1 MADNSPTTALEEL
14 QSRFPHI
21 YDVYNEKTV
30 LYALLDIYAKNHEYK
45 LGLIDRL
52 YSALGIEDTY
62 DEDLEW
68 RWGSLLNLYRHP
80 NESYSDYRSR
90 LEIVYPSLVGG
101 TAEAIK
107 YAVATAIGLT
117 SDSDVIDQY
126 IHVYDAWE
134 YEGEIIDDGS
144 SHDTYEPTTNT
155 NLALNDGFK
164 TNLPYNLKKYGAFV
178 VTVDLSISETI
189 ADYQKAVTEAVMNTK
204 ASGTQPYI
212 IYLYVFYD
220 SAVIKN
226 NGDDVDM
233 MNINDTKYE
242 DVILAVD
249 DELLPEVL
257 TVSYNEIVGLL
268 ADDDVLSHIKQ
279 VLSENTGIHTD
290 DQIVDNIDLQNDED
304 ASIIGLNRFFI
315 PMLNN
320 SAKLN
325 QSFILSLVDSV
336 DDVDT
341 FEDNIKLQQDDIVG
355 IDGSDEYNDAFSIL
369 QDEISNLESEID
381 DMLDIIQNI
390 QDTTSVD
397 GDDNLTDNISSS
409 ILQTGAINSAVIQS
423 MWSSNC
429 INGSVTLNGSFIT
442 NQHEEADVCIDRI
455 YYNN

>member
-30 LYALLDIYAKNHEYK
+30 LYALLDIYAKNHEHK

-52 YSALGIEDTY
+52 YAALGIEDTY

-80 NESYSDYRSR
+80 NESYSNYRSR

-126 IHVYDAWE
+126 IHVYDIWE

-164 TNLPYNLKKYGAFV
+164 TNLPYSIKKYGAFV

-189 ADYQKAVTEAVMNTK
+189 ADYQKAVTEAIMNTK

-212 IYLYVFYD
+212 IYLYIFYD
-220 SAVIKN
+220 STTIKN

-233 MNINDTKYE
+233 ANINDMKYE
-242 DVILAVD
+242 GAVLAVD
-249 DELLPEVL
+249 DGLLSEVL
-257 TVSYNEIVGLL
+257 TISHGDMAELL
-268 ADDDVLSHIKQ
+268 TDDDAISHIKQ
-279 VLSENTGIHTD
+279 ISDENTNTSIRTD
-290 DQIVDNIDLQNDED
+290 DQIISID
-304 ASIIGLNRFFI
+304 IGL
-315 PMLNN
+315 
-320 SAKLN
+320 
-325 QSFILSLVDSV
+325 
-336 DDVDT
+336 
-341 FEDNIKLQQDDIVG
+341 QDDESTSIV
-355 IDGSDEYNDAFSIL
+355 D
-369 QDEISNLESEID
+369 
-381 DMLDIIQNI
+381 
-390 QDTTSVD
+390 
-397 GDDNLTDNISSS
+397 DDNLTDNISSS
-409 ILQTGAINSAVIQS
+409 ISQIGAINPTVIQS
-423 MWSSNC
+423 RWNSNC
-429 INGSVTLNGSFIT
+429 INGSAILNESFIT
-442 NQHEEADVCIDRI
+442 NQREEVDVCIDRI
-455 YYNN
+455 HYN

>member
-21 YDVYNEKTV
+21 YDVYNEKTI

-52 YSALGIEDTY
+52 YAALGIEDTY

-134 YEGEIIDDGS
+134 YKGEIIDDGS
-144 SHDTYEPTTNT
+144 SHD
-155 NLALNDGFK
+155 
-164 TNLPYNLKKYGAFV
+164 LKKYGAFV

-220 SAVIKN
+220 SAAIKN
-226 NGDDVDM
+226 SGDDVD
-233 MNINDTKYE
+233 IIDIKDTKYE

-257 TVSYNEIVGLL
+257 TVSYNEIAGLL
-268 ADDDVLSHIKQ
+268 ADDDVLSHIEQ
-279 VLSENTGIHTD
+279 VLSENTGIYTD
-290 DQIVDNIDLQNDED
+290 DQ
-304 ASIIGLNRFFI
+304 
-315 PMLNN
+315 
-320 SAKLN
+320 
-325 QSFILSLVDSV
+325 
-336 DDVDT
+336 
-341 FEDNIKLQQDDIVG
+341 
-355 IDGSDEYNDAFSIL
+355 
-369 QDEISNLESEID
+369 ID

-429 INGSVTLNGSFIT
+429 INGSVILNESFIT